1 MVKLR
6 PGFNSLK
13 NFTILF
19 SLKGLYIGK
28 SISASL

>member
-28 SISASL
+28 ST